1 MCAAEKTAHVS
12 GADDQGD
19 DGREPLEQATNAPR
33 GGEGEKKT
41 GIGGTVMDKNRQ
53 SGFTLVELVVVI
65 AIMGILAGVGSA
77 AYSGYVKKA
86 NEAADLQLLGAVNTA
101 FASASYDAGQ
111 YDGRPSGGAASLT
124 EDGKVA
130 QVISSVD
137 RDGEF
142 FQRYFSGNRDS
153 RFKLYTNLAYDRAT
167 GTFHGAVLT
176 AATDKDGNT
185 VLHYSINGQDYE
197 FTATQE
203 QLKAF
208 RASTFGGKSMTMN
221 ALTGNVGGMINALNS
236 ALGGG
241 TFLASVLINAGM
253 APETLGIK
261 PDEKGN
267 YSELDKQR
275 LANAALLLVAQMT
288 GDKDEESNEYLVK
301 EDILNALALNDANG
315 LVDLNDVP
323 GTLRNVGAIY
333 GVMTAF
339 AHSEQAEDWTTTLTD
354 ADGKEF
360 TYDAKQYYD
369 YVNQQIA
376 AAANSGKDGG
386 EKLSDILAALGQ
398 FGSFVQD
405 EDGNLTDQFL
415 DYVDD
420 PTEPENAQINKDL
433 DGYINAMQALS
444 QNQDGLVAAG
454 ILEDGADGGN
464 ISPILDKLFA
474 Q

>member
-1 MCAAEKTAHVS
+1 
-12 GADDQGD
+12 
-19 DGREPLEQATNAPR
+19 
-33 GGEGEKKT
+33 
-41 GIGGTVMDKNRQ
+41 MDKNRQ

-124 EDGKVA
+124 EDGKVKK
-130 QVISSVD
+130 VISTVD

-142 FQRYFSGNRDS
+142 FQKYFSGNRNS
-153 RFKLYTNLAYDRAT
+153 RFKVYTNLAYDRTT
-167 GTFHGAVLT
+167 GTFSGAVLT

-221 ALTGNVGGMINALNS
+221 DLTGNVGGMINALNS

-261 PDEKGN
+261 PDAKET

-275 LANAALLLVAQMT
+275 LANAALLLTASKT
-288 GDKDEESNEYLVK
+288 DENTAEKILKMFIPDDEGEAKPLNERASELLS
-301 EDILNALALNDANG
+301 LNMG
-315 LVDLNDVP
+315 E
-323 GTLRNVGAIY
+323 TMSNVGAIY
-333 GVMTAF
+333 GIMTAF
-339 AHSEQAEDWTTTLTD
+339 AYSEQANGWEKTV
-354 ADGKEF
+354 DGE
-360 TYDAKQYYD
+360 TYDAIGYYD

-376 AAANSGKDGG
+376 AAAG
-386 EKLSDILAALGQ
+386 EKNIDNIFAALGQ
-398 FGSFVQD
+398 FGAFAQD
-405 EDGNLTDQFL
+405 EDGTLTDQFMA
-415 DYVDD
+415 YVGD
-420 PTEPENAQINKDL
+420 PTNPNAQINKDL

>member
-1 MCAAEKTAHVS
+1 MGANRWNRQRTLPAAGKE
-12 GADDQGD
+12 
-19 DGREPLEQATNAPR
+19 R
-33 GGEGEKKT
+33 KKT
-41 GIGGTVMDKNRQ
+41 GIGGTVIDKNRQ

-111 YDGRPSGGAASLT
+111 YDGRPSGGAASLDA
-124 EDGKVA
+124 DGKVKK
-130 QVISSVD
+130 VISTVD

-142 FQRYFSGNRDS
+142 FQKYFSGNRDS
-153 RFKLYTNLAYDRAT
+153 RFKVYTNLAYDRAT

-203 QLKAF
+203 QLDAF

-221 ALTGNVGGMINALNS
+221 DLTGNVGGMINALNS

-275 LANAALLLVAQMT
+275 LANAALLLTASKT
-288 GDKDEESNEYLVK
+288 DENTAEKILKMLIPDDEGEAKPLNERASELLS
-301 EDILNALALNDANG
+301 LNMG
-315 LVDLNDVP
+315 E
-323 GTLRNVGAIY
+323 TMSNVGAIY

-339 AHSEQAEDWTTTLTD
+339 AYSEQANGWEKTV
-354 ADGKEF
+354 DGE
-360 TYDAKQYYD
+360 TYDAIGYYG

-376 AAANSGKDGG
+376 AAAG
-386 EKLSDILAALGQ
+386 EKNIDNIFAALGQ
-398 FGSFVQD
+398 LGAFAQD

-415 DYVDD
+415 DYVGD
-420 PTEPENAQINKDL
+420 PTNPSAQINKDL

-444 QNQDGLVAAG
+444 RNQEGLIAAG

-464 ISPILDKLFA
+464 ISPILDQLFT

>member
-1 MCAAEKTAHVS
+1 
-12 GADDQGD
+12 
-19 DGREPLEQATNAPR
+19 
-33 GGEGEKKT
+33 
-41 GIGGTVMDKNRQ
+41 MDKNRQ

-124 EDGKVA
+124 EDGRVA

-137 RDGEF
+137 RKGEF
-142 FQRYFSGNRDS
+142 FQKYFSGNQDS

-176 AATDKDGNT
+176 AATGKGGNM
-185 VLHYSINGQDYE
+185 VLRYTINGKDYE
-197 FTATQE
+197 FTATKE
-203 QLKAF
+203 QLAAF

-221 ALTGNVGGMINALNS
+221 DLTGNVGGMINTLSTALNS
-236 ALGGG
+236 GNYLA
-241 TFLASVLINAGM
+241 FLLQNSGLDL
-253 APETLGIK
+253 EKLGINSENGK
-261 PDEKGN
+261 

-275 LANAALLLVAQMT
+275 LANAALLLTARMT
-288 GDKDEESNEYLVK
+288 TDKNEETGGFLVK
-301 EDILNALALNDANG
+301 EDLVEALASGNTNS
-315 LVDLNDVP
+315 LVDLGDIP
-323 GTLRNVGAIY
+323 KAMRNVGAIY
-333 GVMTAF
+333 GIMTAF
-339 AHSEQAEDWTTTLTD
+339 AHSEQAEDWEKTV
-354 ADGKEF
+354 DGK
-360 TYDAKQYYD
+360 TYDAIGYYD

-405 EDGNLTDQFL
+405 EDGMTLQFMDYITGTEQL
-415 DYVDD
+415 D
-420 PTEPENAQINKDL
+420 ESAQISKDL

-464 ISPILDKLFA
+464 ISPILDQLFA
-474 Q
+474 PQK

>member
-1 MCAAEKTAHVS
+1 
-12 GADDQGD
+12 
-19 DGREPLEQATNAPR
+19 
-33 GGEGEKKT
+33 
-41 GIGGTVMDKNRQ
+41 MDKNRQ

-124 EDGKVA
+124 KDGKVDK
-130 QVISSVD
+130 VISSVD
-137 RDGEF
+137 RNGAF
-142 FQRYFSGNRDS
+142 FQRYFSGNQDS

-176 AATDKDGNT
+176 AATDKHGNT

-197 FTATQE
+197 FTATRE
-203 QLKAF
+203 QLDAF

-241 TFLASVLINAGM
+241 TFLASVLKNAGM
-253 APETLGIK
+253 NLETLGIK
-261 PDEKGN
+261 PDEKET

-275 LANAALLLVAQMT
+275 LANAALLLTASKTNKATAEKILKMFIP
-288 GDKDEESNEYLVK
+288 DDEGEVKPLNERASELLS
-301 EDILNALALNDANG
+301 LNMG
-315 LVDLNDVP
+315 E
-323 GTLRNVGAIY
+323 TMSNVGAIY
-333 GVMTAF
+333 GIMTAF
-339 AHSEQAEDWTTTLTD
+339 AYSEQAKGWTTTLTD
-354 ADGKEF
+354 ADGKES

-376 AAANSGKDGG
+376 AAAG
-386 EKLSDILAALGQ
+386 EKNIDNILAALGQ
-398 FGSFVQD
+398 FGAFAQN
-405 EDGNLTDQFL
+405 EDGMTPQFMEYITGTEQL
-415 DYVDD
+415 D
-420 PTEPENAQINKDL
+420 ENAQINKDL

-444 QNQDGLVAAG
+444 HNQDGLVAAG

>member
-1 MCAAEKTAHVS
+1 
-12 GADDQGD
+12 
-19 DGREPLEQATNAPR
+19 
-33 GGEGEKKT
+33 
-41 GIGGTVMDKNRQ
+41 MDKNRQ

-137 RDGEF
+137 RDGAF
-142 FQRYFSGNRDS
+142 FQRYFSGNQDS
-153 RFKLYTNLAYDRAT
+153 RFKLYTNLAYDRTT

-197 FTATQE
+197 FTATQD
-203 QLKAF
+203 QLDAF

-241 TFLASVLINAGM
+241 TFLANVLQTAGM
-253 APETLGIK
+253 NLETLGIK
-261 PDEKGN
+261 PDEKET

-315 LVDLNDVP
+315 LMDLNDIP

-339 AHSEQAEDWTTTLTD
+339 AYSEQANGWEKTV
-354 ADGKEF
+354 DGE
-360 TYDAKQYYD
+360 TYDAIGYYD

-376 AAANSGKDGG
+376 AAAG
-386 EKLSDILAALGQ
+386 EKNIDNIFAALGKLGA
-398 FGSFVQD
+398 FAQD
-405 EDGNLTDQFL
+405 KDGNLTDQFF
-415 DYVDD
+415 DYVGD
-420 PTEPENAQINKDL
+420 PANPNAQINKDL

-444 QNQDGLVAAG
+444 RNQDGLVAAG

-464 ISPILDKLFA
+464 ISPILDLLFA

>member
-1 MCAAEKTAHVS
+1 
-12 GADDQGD
+12 
-19 DGREPLEQATNAPR
+19 
-33 GGEGEKKT
+33 
-41 GIGGTVMDKNRQ
+41 MDKNRQ

-288 GDKDEESNEYLVK
+288 WDKDEESNEYLVK

>member
-1 MCAAEKTAHVS
+1 
-12 GADDQGD
+12 
-19 DGREPLEQATNAPR
+19 
-33 GGEGEKKT
+33 
-41 GIGGTVMDKNRQ
+41 MDKNRQ

-124 EDGKVA
+124 EDGRVA

-137 RDGEF
+137 RKGEF
-142 FQRYFSGNRDS
+142 FQKYFSGNRES

-176 AATDKDGNT
+176 AATDKDGNM
-185 VLHYSINGQDYE
+185 VLRYTINGQDYE
-197 FTATQE
+197 FTATRE
-203 QLKAF
+203 QLEAF

-221 ALTGNVGGMINALNS
+221 GLTGNVGGMINALNS

-241 TFLASVLINAGM
+241 NFLASVLQTAGM
-253 APETLGIK
+253 NLETLGIK
-261 PDEKGN
+261 PDEKGT
-267 YSELDKQR
+267 YSELDEQR
-275 LANAALLLVAQMT
+275 LANAALLLTASKTDENTAERLLAVFTTNAADE
-288 GDKDEESNEYLVK
+288 GEEESLDVK
-301 EDILNALALNDANG
+301 AMSLINPDDMGE
-315 LVDLNDVP
+315 
-323 GTLRNVGAIY
+323 TMSNVGAMY
-333 GVMTAF
+333 GIMTAF
-339 AHSEQAEDWTTTLTD
+339 AYSEQAKGWRTTLTD
-354 ADGKEF
+354 ADGKES

-376 AAANSGKDGG
+376 AAAG
-386 EKLSDILAALGQ
+386 EKNIDKIFAALGQ
-398 FGSFVQD
+398 LGAFAQD
-405 EDGNLTDQFL
+405 EGGNPTDQFL

-433 DGYINAMQALS
+433 DGYISAMQALS
-444 QNQDGLVAAG
+444 QNQEGLIAAG

-464 ISPILDKLFA
+464 ISPILDQLFA

>member
-1 MCAAEKTAHVS
+1 MIDAVSYQAYCCLLKKELICAMGCTEPIAIAYCAAVSRAALGGLPDKVRIVVS
-12 GADDQGD
+12 G
-19 DGREPLEQATNAPR
+19 N
-33 GGEGEKKT
+33 
-41 GIGGTVMDKNRQ
+41 IVKNVK
-53 SGFTLVELVVVI
+53 SVI
-65 AIMGILAGVGSA
+65 VP
-77 AYSGYVKKA
+77 
-86 NEAADLQLLGAVNTA
+86 NT
-101 FASASYDAGQ
+101 
-111 YDGRPSGGAASLT
+111 
-124 EDGKVA
+124 
-130 QVISSVD
+130 
-137 RDGEF
+137 
-142 FQRYFSGNRDS
+142 GNR
-153 RFKLYTNLAYDRAT
+153 K
-167 GTFHGAVLT
+167 GLT
-176 AATDKDGNT
+176 AAAAIG
-185 VLHYSINGQDYE
+185 I
-197 FTATQE
+197 
-203 QLKAF
+203 
-208 RASTFGGKSMTMN
+208 
-221 ALTGNVGGMINALNS
+221 
-236 ALGGG
+236 LGGDEQAE
-241 TFLASVLINAGM
+241 LEVISRVSR
-253 APETLGIK
+253 ETI
-261 PDEKGN
+261 EK
-267 YSELDKQR
+267 LP
-275 LANAALLLVAQMT
+275 A
-288 GDKDEESNEYLVK
+288 YLVK
-301 EDILNALALNDANG
+301 KDILNALALNDANG

-464 ISPILDKLFA
+464 ISPILDKLFT

>member
-1 MCAAEKTAHVS
+1 
-12 GADDQGD
+12 
-19 DGREPLEQATNAPR
+19 
-33 GGEGEKKT
+33 
-41 GIGGTVMDKNRQ
+41 MDKNRQ

-124 EDGKVA
+124 KDGKVDK
-130 QVISSVD
+130 VISSVD
-137 RDGEF
+137 RNGDF
-142 FQRYFSGNRDS
+142 FQRYFSENQDS

-203 QLKAF
+203 QLDAF
-208 RASTFGGKSMTMN
+208 RASTFGENMTMN
-221 ALTGNVGGMINALNS
+221 ALTGNVGGMINTLSTALNS
-236 ALGGG
+236 GNALA
-241 TFLASVLINAGM
+241 FLLQNSGM
-253 APETLGIK
+253 PLEKLGIK
-261 PDEKGN
+261 RDESGN

-323 GTLRNVGAIY
+323 GTLSDVGAIY
-333 GVMTAF
+333 AIMTAF
-339 AHSEQAEDWTTTLTD
+339 AHSEQAKTWTTTV
-354 ADGKEF
+354 DGE
-360 TYDAKQYYD
+360 TYDAIRYYD

-405 EDGNLTDQFL
+405 EGGMTPQFMDYITGTEQL
-415 DYVDD
+415 D
-420 PTEPENAQINKDL
+420 ESAQISKDL

-444 QNQDGLVAAG
+444 KNQDGLVAAG

-464 ISPILDKLFA
+464 ISPILDQLFT

>member
-1 MCAAEKTAHVS
+1 
-12 GADDQGD
+12 
-19 DGREPLEQATNAPR
+19 
-33 GGEGEKKT
+33 
-41 GIGGTVMDKNRQ
+41 MDKNRQ

-124 EDGKVA
+124 EDGRVA

-137 RDGEF
+137 REGEF
-142 FQRYFSGNRDS
+142 FQRYFSGNQDS

-167 GTFHGAVLT
+167 GTFSGAVLT

-197 FTATQE
+197 FTATRE
-203 QLKAF
+203 QLEAF
-208 RASTFGGKSMTMN
+208 RASTFGENMTMN

-241 TFLASVLINAGM
+241 TFLASVLINADM

-261 PDEKGN
+261 PDEKET

-301 EDILNALALNDANG
+301 EDILNALDLNDANS

-333 GVMTAF
+333 GVMTTF
-339 AHSEQAEDWTTTLTD
+339 AYSEQAKTWTTTV
-354 ADGKEF
+354 DGK
-360 TYDAKQYYD
+360 TYDAIGYYD

-376 AAANSGKDGG
+376 AAANSGKEGG

-398 FGSFVQD
+398 FESFVQD
-405 EDGNLTDQFL
+405 EVGMTPEFFDYITD
-415 DYVDD
+415 
-420 PTEPENAQINKDL
+420 TESPDESAQINKDL

>member
-1 MCAAEKTAHVS
+1 
-12 GADDQGD
+12 
-19 DGREPLEQATNAPR
+19 
-33 GGEGEKKT
+33 
-41 GIGGTVMDKNRQ
+41 MDKNRQ

-137 RDGEF
+137 RNGAF
-142 FQRYFSGNRDS
+142 FQRYFPGNQDS

-176 AATDKDGNT
+176 AATDKHGNT

-203 QLKAF
+203 QLDAF
-208 RASTFGGKSMTMN
+208 RASTFGKSMTMN
-221 ALTGNVGGMINALNS
+221 ALTGNVGGMINALSS

-241 TFLASVLINAGM
+241 TFLANVLQTADMNL
-253 APETLGIK
+253 ETLGIK
-261 PDEKGN
+261 PDEKET
-267 YSELDKQR
+267 YSEFDKQR
-275 LANAALLLVAQMT
+275 LANAALLLTASKTNKATAERLLAVFTTNAA
-288 GDKDEESNEYLVK
+288 DEGEEEPLDVK
-301 EDILNALALNDANG
+301 AMSLINPADMG
-315 LVDLNDVP
+315 
-323 GTLRNVGAIY
+323 GTMSDVGAIY
-333 GVMTAF
+333 AIMTAF
-339 AHSEQAEDWTTTLTD
+339 AHSEQAKTWTTTV
-354 ADGKEF
+354 DGE
-360 TYDAKQYYD
+360 TYDAIRYYE

-376 AAANSGKDGG
+376 AAAG
-386 EKLSDILAALGQ
+386 EKNIDKIFAALGQ
-398 FGSFVQD
+398 FGAFAQD
-405 EDGNLTDQFL
+405 EEGMTLQFMN
-415 DYVDD
+415 YITG
-420 PTEPENAQINKDL
+420 TEPLDENAQISKDL
-433 DGYINAMQALS
+433 DGYISAMQALS
-444 QNQDGLVAAG
+444 KNQDGLVAAG

-464 ISPILDKLFA
+464 ISPILDQLFT

>member
-1 MCAAEKTAHVS
+1 
-12 GADDQGD
+12 
-19 DGREPLEQATNAPR
+19 
-33 GGEGEKKT
+33 
-41 GIGGTVMDKNRQ
+41 MDKNRQ

-111 YDGRPSGGAASLT
+111 YDGRPAGGAAALAA
-124 EDGKVA
+124 DGRVV

-185 VLHYSINGQDYE
+185 VLHYSINGKDYE
-197 FTATQE
+197 FTATE
-203 QLKAF
+203 AQLAAF
-208 RASTFGGKSMTMN
+208 RASTFGGKNMTMN
-221 ALTGNVGGMINALNS
+221 DLTGNVGGMINALSS
-236 ALGGG
+236 ALNSGE
-241 TFLASVLINAGM
+241 TFAGVLKFLDM
-253 APETLGIK
+253 DPETLGIK
-261 PDEKGN
+261 PDEKGK

-275 LANAALLLVAQMT
+275 LSNAALLLVARMT

-301 EDILNALALNDANG
+301 KDILNALTQNDANR
-315 LVDLNDVP
+315 LVDLNDIP
-323 GTLRNVGAIY
+323 RALRNVGAIY
-333 GVMTAF
+333 GIMTAF
-339 AHSEQAEDWTTTLTD
+339 AYSEQAKDWTTTLTD
-354 ADGKEF
+354 ADGKKS
-360 TYDAKQYYD
+360 TYNAKQYYD

-376 AAANSGKDGG
+376 AAAGEKDGE

-398 FGSFVQD
+398 FGAFAQD
-405 EDGNLTDQFL
+405 EKGNLTEEFMA
-415 DYVDD
+415 YVGD
-420 PTEPENAQINKDL
+420 PTKPDAQINKDL

-444 QNQDGLVAAG
+444 LNQDGLVAAG

>member
-1 MCAAEKTAHVS
+1 
-12 GADDQGD
+12 
-19 DGREPLEQATNAPR
+19 
-33 GGEGEKKT
+33 
-41 GIGGTVMDKNRQ
+41 MDKNRQ

-111 YDGRPSGGAASLT
+111 YDGRPSGGAASLA

-137 RDGEF
+137 RKGEF
-142 FQRYFSGNRDS
+142 FQKYFSGNRDS
-153 RFKLYTNLAYDRAT
+153 RFKLYTNLAYDRVT

-176 AATDKDGNT
+176 AATDKDGNM
-185 VLHYSINGQDYE
+185 VLRYTINGKDYE
-197 FTATQE
+197 FTATE
-203 QLKAF
+203 AQLDAF

-241 TFLASVLINAGM
+241 NFLASVLQTAGM
-253 APETLGIK
+253 NLETLGIK
-261 PDEKGN
+261 PDENEN

-275 LANAALLLVAQMT
+275 LANAALLLTASKT
-288 GDKDEESNEYLVK
+288 DETTAERLLAVFTT
-301 EDILNALALNDANG
+301 NAADEGEEEPLINSDDMG
-315 LVDLNDVP
+315 E
-323 GTLRNVGAIY
+323 TMSNVGAMY
-333 GVMTAF
+333 GIMTAF
-339 AHSEQAEDWTTTLTD
+339 AYSEQAKGWTTTLTD
-354 ADGKEF
+354 ADGKES

-376 AAANSGKDGG
+376 AAAG
-386 EKLSDILAALGQ
+386 EKNIDKIFAALGQ
-398 FGSFVQD
+398 LGAFAQD
-405 EDGNLTDQFL
+405 EDGNLTDQFWN
-415 DYVDD
+415 YVGD
-420 PTEPENAQINKDL
+420 PESSDSQISKDL

-444 QNQDGLVAAG
+444 QNQEGLIAAG

-464 ISPILDKLFA
+464 ISPILDQLFT

>member
-1 MCAAEKTAHVS
+1 
-12 GADDQGD
+12 
-19 DGREPLEQATNAPR
+19 
-33 GGEGEKKT
+33 
-41 GIGGTVMDKNRQ
+41 MDKNRQ

-137 RDGEF
+137 RNGAF
-142 FQRYFSGNRDS
+142 FQRYFSGNQDS

-176 AATDKDGNT
+176 AATDKHGNT

-197 FTATQE
+197 FTATQD
-203 QLKAF
+203 QLDAF

-241 TFLASVLINAGM
+241 TFLASVLQTAGM

-261 PDEKGN
+261 PDENGN

-275 LANAALLLVAQMT
+275 LSNAALLLTASKT
-288 GDKDEESNEYLVK
+288 DENTAEKILKMFIPDDEGEAKPLNERASELLS
-301 EDILNALALNDANG
+301 LNMG
-315 LVDLNDVP
+315 E
-323 GTLRNVGAIY
+323 TMSNVGAIY
-333 GVMTAF
+333 GIMTAF
-339 AHSEQAEDWTTTLTD
+339 AYSEQAKDWTTTLTD
-354 ADGKEF
+354 ADGKES

-376 AAANSGKDGG
+376 AAAG
-386 EKLSDILAALGQ
+386 EKNIDNIFAALGQ
-398 FGSFVQD
+398 FGAFAQN
-405 EDGNLTDQFL
+405 EGGMTPQFME
-415 DYVDD
+415 YITG
-420 PTEPENAQINKDL
+420 TEPLDENAQINKDL

-444 QNQDGLVAAG
+444 HNQDGLVAAG

-464 ISPILDKLFA
+464 ISPILDLLFA

>member
-1 MCAAEKTAHVS
+1 
-12 GADDQGD
+12 
-19 DGREPLEQATNAPR
+19 
-33 GGEGEKKT
+33 
-41 GIGGTVMDKNRQ
+41 MDKNRQ

-124 EDGKVA
+124 EDGRVA

-142 FQRYFSGNRDS
+142 FKRYFSGNQDS

-197 FTATQE
+197 FTATRE
-203 QLKAF
+203 QLEAF
-208 RASTFGGKSMTMN
+208 RASTFGGKNMTMN

-261 PDEKGN
+261 PDEKET

-275 LANAALLLVAQMT
+275 LANAALLLAARET
-288 GDKDEESNEYLVK
+288 DENTAETLLALLATDEEEALGEKLYCLF
-301 EDILNALALNDANG
+301 DIDHVG
-315 LVDLNDVP
+315 E
-323 GTLRNVGAIY
+323 TMSNVGAMY
-333 GVMTAF
+333 GIMTAF
-339 AHSEQAEDWTTTLTD
+339 AHSEQAENWEKTV
-354 ADGKEF
+354 DGK
-360 TYDAKQYYD
+360 TYNAIGYYD

-376 AAANSGKDGG
+376 AAANSGKEGG
-386 EKLSDILAALGQ
+386 AKLNDILAALGQ
-398 FGSFVQD
+398 FGAFAQD
-405 EDGNLTDQFL
+405 EDGMTPEFFDYITD
-415 DYVDD
+415 
-420 PTEPENAQINKDL
+420 TESPDESAQINKDL

-444 QNQDGLVAAG
+444 RNQEGLIAAG

>member
-1 MCAAEKTAHVS
+1 
-12 GADDQGD
+12 
-19 DGREPLEQATNAPR
+19 
-33 GGEGEKKT
+33 
-41 GIGGTVMDKNRQ
+41 MDKNRQ

-111 YDGRPSGGAASLT
+111 YDGRPSGGAASLDA
-124 EDGKVA
+124 DGKVKK
-130 QVISSVD
+130 VISSVD

-142 FQRYFSGNRDS
+142 FQKYFSGNRDS

-197 FTATQE
+197 FTATRE
-203 QLKAF
+203 QLDAF

-221 ALTGNVGGMINALNS
+221 DLTGNVGGMINALNS

-241 TFLASVLINAGM
+241 TFLASVLKNAGM
-253 APETLGIK
+253 NLETLGIK
-261 PDEKGN
+261 PDEKET

-275 LANAALLLVAQMT
+275 LANAALLLTASKTNKATAEKILKMFIP
-288 GDKDEESNEYLVK
+288 DDEGEVKPLNERASELLS
-301 EDILNALALNDANG
+301 LNMG
-315 LVDLNDVP
+315 E
-323 GTLRNVGAIY
+323 TMSNVGAMY
-333 GVMTAF
+333 GIMTAF
-339 AHSEQAEDWTTTLTD
+339 AYSEQAKDWTTTV
-354 ADGKEF
+354 DGKK
-360 TYDAKQYYD
+360 YDAIGYYD

-376 AAANSGKDGG
+376 AAAVG
-386 EKLSDILAALGQ
+386 EKEGAEKIPDILAALGQ

-405 EDGNLTDQFL
+405 EVGMTPQFME
-415 DYVDD
+415 YITG
-420 PTEPENAQINKDL
+420 TEPLDENAQINKDL
-433 DGYINAMQALS
+433 DGYISAMQALS
-444 QNQDGLVAAG
+444 QNQEGLVAAG
-454 ILEDGADGGN
+454 ILENGADSGN
-464 ISPILDKLFA
+464 ISPILDLLFA
-474 Q
+474 PQK

>member
-1 MCAAEKTAHVS
+1 
-12 GADDQGD
+12 
-19 DGREPLEQATNAPR
+19 
-33 GGEGEKKT
+33 
-41 GIGGTVMDKNRQ
+41 MDKNRQ

-111 YDGRPSGGAASLT
+111 YDGRPSGGAASLDA
-124 EDGKVA
+124 DGKVKK
-130 QVISSVD
+130 VISTVD

-142 FQRYFSGNRDS
+142 FQKYFSGNRNS
-153 RFKLYTNLAYDRAT
+153 RFKVYTNLAYDRTT
-167 GTFHGAVLT
+167 GTFSGAVLT

-261 PDEKGN
+261 PDENGN

-275 LANAALLLVAQMT
+275 LSNAALLLTASKT
-288 GDKDEESNEYLVK
+288 DENTAEKILKMFIPDDEGEAKPLNERASELLS
-301 EDILNALALNDANG
+301 LNMG
-315 LVDLNDVP
+315 E
-323 GTLRNVGAIY
+323 TMSNVGAIY
-333 GVMTAF
+333 GIMTAF
-339 AHSEQAEDWTTTLTD
+339 AYSEQAKGWTTTLTD
-354 ADGKEF
+354 ADGKES

-376 AAANSGKDGG
+376 AAAG
-386 EKLSDILAALGQ
+386 EKNINKIFDALGQ
-398 FGSFVQD
+398 FGAFAQD
-405 EDGNLTDQFL
+405 EDGTLTDQFMA
-415 DYVDD
+415 YVGG
-420 PTEPENAQINKDL
+420 PTNPENAQISKDL

>member
-1 MCAAEKTAHVS
+1 
-12 GADDQGD
+12 
-19 DGREPLEQATNAPR
+19 
-33 GGEGEKKT
+33 
-41 GIGGTVMDKNRQ
+41 MDKNRQ

-137 RDGEF
+137 RNGAF
-142 FQRYFSGNRDS
+142 FQRYFPGNQDS

-176 AATDKDGNT
+176 AATDKHGNT

-203 QLKAF
+203 QLDAF
-208 RASTFGGKSMTMN
+208 RASTFGKNMTMN
-221 ALTGNVGGMINALNS
+221 AFTGNVGGMINALNS

-261 PDEKGN
+261 PDENEN

-275 LANAALLLVAQMT
+275 LANAALLLAARET
-288 GDKDEESNEYLVK
+288 DENTAETLLALLATDEEEALGEKLYCLF
-301 EDILNALALNDANG
+301 DIDHVG
-315 LVDLNDVP
+315 E
-323 GTLRNVGAIY
+323 TMSNVGAMY
-333 GVMTAF
+333 GIMTAF

-354 ADGKEF
+354 ADGKES

-376 AAANSGKDGG
+376 AAANSGRDGG

-398 FGSFVQD
+398 LGAFAQN
-405 EDGNLTDQFL
+405 EDGMTPQFMEYIDGTEQL
-415 DYVDD
+415 D
-420 PTEPENAQINKDL
+420 ESAQINKDL

-464 ISPILDKLFA
+464 ISPILDLLFA

>member
-1 MCAAEKTAHVS
+1 
-12 GADDQGD
+12 
-19 DGREPLEQATNAPR
+19 
-33 GGEGEKKT
+33 
-41 GIGGTVMDKNRQ
+41 MDKNRQ

-137 RDGEF
+137 RNGDF
-142 FQRYFSGNRDS
+142 FQRYFSGNQDS

-176 AATDKDGNT
+176 AATDKNGNT

-203 QLKAF
+203 QLDAF

-221 ALTGNVGGMINALNS
+221 NLTGNVGGMINALNS

-261 PDEKGN
+261 PDENGN

-275 LANAALLLVAQMT
+275 LSNAALLLTASKT
-288 GDKDEESNEYLVK
+288 DENTAEKILKMFIPDDEGEAKPLNERASELLS
-301 EDILNALALNDANG
+301 LNMGETMSD
-315 LVDLNDVP
+315 
-323 GTLRNVGAIY
+323 VGAIY
-333 GVMTAF
+333 AIMTAF
-339 AHSEQAEDWTTTLTD
+339 AHSEQAKGWTTTLTD
-354 ADGKEF
+354 ADGKES

-376 AAANSGKDGG
+376 AAAG
-386 EKLSDILAALGQ
+386 EKNIDNIFAALGQ

-405 EDGNLTDQFL
+405 EGGMTPQFMEYITGTEQL
-415 DYVDD
+415 D
-420 PTEPENAQINKDL
+420 ESAQISKDL

-444 QNQDGLVAAG
+444 KNQDGLVAAG
-454 ILEDGADGGN
+454 ILEGGADGGN

>member
-1 MCAAEKTAHVS
+1 
-12 GADDQGD
+12 
-19 DGREPLEQATNAPR
+19 
-33 GGEGEKKT
+33 
-41 GIGGTVMDKNRQ
+41 MDKNRQ

-111 YDGRPSGGAASLT
+111 YDGRPSGGAAALAA
-124 EDGKVA
+124 DGRVV

-142 FQRYFSGNRDS
+142 FKRYFSGNQDS

-176 AATDKDGNT
+176 AATDKNGNT

-197 FTATQE
+197 FTATRE
-203 QLKAF
+203 QLEAF
-208 RASTFGGKSMTMN
+208 RASTFGGESMTMN
-221 ALTGNVGGMINALNS
+221 DLTGNVGGMINTLSTALNS
-236 ALGGG
+236 GG
-241 TFLASVLINAGM
+241 TFAGVLRLLGM
-253 APETLGIK
+253 DPETLGIK
-261 PDEKGN
+261 PNEKGT

-275 LANAALLLVAQMT
+275 LSNAALLLVAQMT

-301 EDILNALALNDANG
+301 KDILNALALNKVND
-315 LVDLNDVP
+315 LVDLNDIP
-323 GTLRNVGAIY
+323 RALRNVGAIY

-339 AHSEQAEDWTTTLTD
+339 AYSEQAKDWTTTLTD

-464 ISPILDKLFA
+464 ISPILDQLFA

>member
-1 MCAAEKTAHVS
+1 
-12 GADDQGD
+12 
-19 DGREPLEQATNAPR
+19 
-33 GGEGEKKT
+33 
-41 GIGGTVMDKNRQ
+41 MDKNRQ

-137 RDGEF
+137 RNGAF
-142 FQRYFSGNRDS
+142 FQRYFSGNQDS

-203 QLKAF
+203 QLNAF

-221 ALTGNVGGMINALNS
+221 DLTGNVGGMINALNS

-241 TFLASVLINAGM
+241 TFLASVLQTAGM

-261 PDEKGN
+261 PDENGN

-275 LANAALLLVAQMT
+275 LSNAALLLTASKT
-288 GDKDEESNEYLVK
+288 DENTAEKILKMFIPDDEGEAKPLNERASELLS
-301 EDILNALALNDANG
+301 LNMG
-315 LVDLNDVP
+315 E
-323 GTLRNVGAIY
+323 TMSNVGAIY
-333 GVMTAF
+333 GIMTAF
-339 AHSEQAEDWTTTLTD
+339 AYSEQAKDWTTTLTD
-354 ADGKEF
+354 ADGKES

-376 AAANSGKDGG
+376 AAAG
-386 EKLSDILAALGQ
+386 EKNIDNIFAALGQ
-398 FGSFVQD
+398 FGAFVQD

-464 ISPILDKLFA
+464 ISPILDQLFT

>member
-1 MCAAEKTAHVS
+1 
-12 GADDQGD
+12 
-19 DGREPLEQATNAPR
+19 
-33 GGEGEKKT
+33 
-41 GIGGTVMDKNRQ
+41 MDKNRQ

-77 AYSGYVKKA
+77 TYSGYVKKA

-101 FASASYDAGQ
+101 FATASYDAGQ
-111 YDGRPSGGAASLT
+111 YDGRPSGGTASLT
-124 EDGKVA
+124 ADGRVA

-137 RDGEF
+137 RNGEF
-142 FQRYFSGNRDS
+142 FQKYFSGNRES

-176 AATDKDGNT
+176 AATGKDGNT

-203 QLKAF
+203 QLEAF
-208 RASTFGGKSMTMN
+208 RASTFGGESMTMN
-221 ALTGNVGGMINALNS
+221 DLTGNVGGMINALNS

-261 PDEKGN
+261 PDENGN

-275 LANAALLLVAQMT
+275 LSNAALLLTASKT
-288 GDKDEESNEYLVK
+288 DENTAEKILKMLIPDDEGEAKPLNERASELLS
-301 EDILNALALNDANG
+301 LNMG
-315 LVDLNDVP
+315 E
-323 GTLRNVGAIY
+323 TMSNVGAIY
-333 GVMTAF
+333 GIMTAF
-339 AHSEQAEDWTTTLTD
+339 AYSEQAKDWTTTV
-354 ADGKEF
+354 DGE
-360 TYDAKQYYD
+360 TYDAIRYYD

-376 AAANSGKDGG
+376 AAAG
-386 EKLSDILAALGQ
+386 EKNIDNIFAALGKLGA
-398 FGSFVQD
+398 FAQD
-405 EDGNLTDQFL
+405 KDGNLTDQFF
-415 DYVDD
+415 DYVGD
-420 PTEPENAQINKDL
+420 PTNPNAQISKDL

-444 QNQDGLVAAG
+444 RNQDGLVAAG

-464 ISPILDKLFA
+464 ISPILDQLFT

>member
-1 MCAAEKTAHVS
+1 
-12 GADDQGD
+12 
-19 DGREPLEQATNAPR
+19 
-33 GGEGEKKT
+33 
-41 GIGGTVMDKNRQ
+41 MDKNRQ

-137 RDGEF
+137 RDGAF
-142 FQRYFSGNRDS
+142 FQRYFSGNQDS

-176 AATDKDGNT
+176 AATDKHGNT

-197 FTATQE
+197 FTATQD
-203 QLKAF
+203 QLDAF

-241 TFLASVLINAGM
+241 TFLANVLQTAGM
-253 APETLGIK
+253 NLETLGIK
-261 PDEKGN
+261 PDEKET

-275 LANAALLLVAQMT
+275 LANAALLLTASKT
-288 GDKDEESNEYLVK
+288 DENTAEKILKMFIPDDEGEAKPLNERASELLS
-301 EDILNALALNDANG
+301 LNMG
-315 LVDLNDVP
+315 E
-323 GTLRNVGAIY
+323 TMSNVGAIY
-333 GVMTAF
+333 GIMTAF
-339 AHSEQAEDWTTTLTD
+339 AYSEQAKGWTTTLTD
-354 ADGKEF
+354 ADGKES

-376 AAANSGKDGG
+376 AAAG
-386 EKLSDILAALGQ
+386 EKNIDNIFAALGQ

-405 EDGNLTDQFL
+405 EGGMTPQFMEYITGTEQL
-415 DYVDD
+415 D
-420 PTEPENAQINKDL
+420 ESAQISKDL

-464 ISPILDKLFA
+464 ISPILDQLFT

>member
-1 MCAAEKTAHVS
+1 
-12 GADDQGD
+12 
-19 DGREPLEQATNAPR
+19 
-33 GGEGEKKT
+33 
-41 GIGGTVMDKNRQ
+41 MDKNRQ

-111 YDGRPSGGAASLT
+111 YDGRPSGGAASLDA
-124 EDGKVA
+124 DGKVKK
-130 QVISSVD
+130 VISTVD

-142 FQRYFSGNRDS
+142 FQKYFSGNRDS

-176 AATDKDGNT
+176 AATDKNGNT

-197 FTATQE
+197 FTATE
-203 QLKAF
+203 AQLAAF
-208 RASTFGGKSMTMN
+208 RASTFGGESMTMN
-221 ALTGNVGGMINALNS
+221 DLTGNVGGMINALNS

-241 TFLASVLINAGM
+241 TLLANVLINAGM

-261 PDEKGN
+261 PYENGN

-275 LANAALLLVAQMT
+275 LSNAALLLTASKT
-288 GDKDEESNEYLVK
+288 DENTAEKILKMFIPDDEGEAKPLNERASELLS
-301 EDILNALALNDANG
+301 LNMG
-315 LVDLNDVP
+315 E
-323 GTLRNVGAIY
+323 TMSNVGAIY
-333 GVMTAF
+333 GIMTAF
-339 AHSEQAEDWTTTLTD
+339 AYSEQAKDWEKTV
-354 ADGKEF
+354 DGK
-360 TYDAKQYYD
+360 TYDAIGYYD

-376 AAANSGKDGG
+376 AAAG
-386 EKLSDILAALGQ
+386 EKNIDNIFAALGQ
-398 FGSFVQD
+398 LGAFAQD

-415 DYVDD
+415 DYVGD
-420 PTEPENAQINKDL
+420 PTNPNAQINKDL

-464 ISPILDKLFA
+464 ISPILDQLFT

>member
-1 MCAAEKTAHVS
+1 
-12 GADDQGD
+12 
-19 DGREPLEQATNAPR
+19 
-33 GGEGEKKT
+33 
-41 GIGGTVMDKNRQ
+41 MDKNRQ

-111 YDGRPSGGAASLT
+111 YDGRPSGGAASLDA
-124 EDGKVA
+124 DGKVKK
-130 QVISSVD
+130 VISTVD

-142 FQRYFSGNRDS
+142 FQKYFSGNRNS
-153 RFKLYTNLAYDRAT
+153 RFKVYTNLAYDRTT

-241 TFLASVLINAGM
+241 TFLANVLQTADMNL
-253 APETLGIK
+253 ETLGIK
-261 PDEKGN
+261 PDENGN

-275 LANAALLLVAQMT
+275 LSNAALLLTASKT
-288 GDKDEESNEYLVK
+288 DENTAEKILKMFIPDDEGEAKPLNERASELLS
-301 EDILNALALNDANG
+301 LNMG
-315 LVDLNDVP
+315 E
-323 GTLRNVGAIY
+323 TMSNVGAIY
-333 GVMTAF
+333 GIMTAF
-339 AHSEQAEDWTTTLTD
+339 AYSEQAKDWEKTV
-354 ADGKEF
+354 DGK
-360 TYDAKQYYD
+360 TYDAIGYYD

-376 AAANSGKDGG
+376 AAAG
-386 EKLSDILAALGQ
+386 EKNIDNIFAALGQ
-398 FGSFVQD
+398 LGAFAQD
-405 EDGNLTDQFL
+405 EDGNLTDQFF
-415 DYVDD
+415 DYVGD
-420 PTEPENAQINKDL
+420 PTNPSAQINKDL

-444 QNQDGLVAAG
+444 RNQDGLVAAG

-464 ISPILDKLFA
+464 ISPILDKLFT

>member
-1 MCAAEKTAHVS
+1 
-12 GADDQGD
+12 
-19 DGREPLEQATNAPR
+19 
-33 GGEGEKKT
+33 
-41 GIGGTVMDKNRQ
+41 MDKNRQ

-137 RDGEF
+137 RNGAF
-142 FQRYFSGNRDS
+142 FQRYFSGNQDS

-176 AATDKDGNT
+176 AATDKNGNT

-203 QLKAF
+203 QLDAF

-221 ALTGNVGGMINALNS
+221 DLTGNVGGMINALNS

-241 TFLASVLINAGM
+241 NLLASVLQTAGM
-253 APETLGIK
+253 NLETLGIK

-275 LANAALLLVAQMT
+275 LSNAALLLTASKT
-288 GDKDEESNEYLVK
+288 DENTAEKILKMFIPDDEGEAKPLNERASELLS
-301 EDILNALALNDANG
+301 LNMG
-315 LVDLNDVP
+315 E
-323 GTLRNVGAIY
+323 TMSNVGAIY
-333 GVMTAF
+333 GIMTAF
-339 AHSEQAEDWTTTLTD
+339 AYSEQAKGWTTTLTD
-354 ADGKEF
+354 ADGKES

-376 AAANSGKDGG
+376 AAAG
-386 EKLSDILAALGQ
+386 EKNIDNIFAALGQ
-398 FGSFVQD
+398 FGAFVQD

-415 DYVDD
+415 DYVGD
-420 PTEPENAQINKDL
+420 PTNPSAQINKDL

-444 QNQDGLVAAG
+444 HNQDGLVAAG

-464 ISPILDKLFA
+464 ISPILDQLFA

>member
-1 MCAAEKTAHVS
+1 
-12 GADDQGD
+12 
-19 DGREPLEQATNAPR
+19 
-33 GGEGEKKT
+33 
-41 GIGGTVMDKNRQ
+41 MDKNRQ

-137 RDGEF
+137 RDGAF

-176 AATDKDGNT
+176 AATDKNGNT

-203 QLKAF
+203 QLEAF
-208 RASTFGGKSMTMN
+208 CASTFGGESMTMN

-261 PDEKGN
+261 PDENGN

-275 LANAALLLVAQMT
+275 LSNAALLLTASKT
-288 GDKDEESNEYLVK
+288 DENTAEKILKMFIPDDEGEAKPLNERASEL
-301 EDILNALALNDANG
+301 
-315 LVDLNDVP
+315 
-323 GTLRNVGAIY
+323 LR
-333 GVMTAF
+333 
-339 AHSEQAEDWTTTLTD
+339 
-354 ADGKEF
+354 
-360 TYDAKQYYD
+360 
-369 YVNQQIA
+369 
-376 AAANSGKDGG
+376 
-386 EKLSDILAALGQ
+386 
-398 FGSFVQD
+398 
-405 EDGNLTDQFL
+405 
-415 DYVDD
+415 
-420 PTEPENAQINKDL
+420 P
-433 DGYINAMQALS
+433 
-444 QNQDGLVAAG
+444 
-454 ILEDGADGGN
+454 
-464 ISPILDKLFA
+464 
-474 Q
+474 

>member
-1 MCAAEKTAHVS
+1 
-12 GADDQGD
+12 
-19 DGREPLEQATNAPR
+19 
-33 GGEGEKKT
+33 
-41 GIGGTVMDKNRQ
+41 MDKNRQ

-111 YDGRPSGGAASLT
+111 YDGRPSGGAASLA
-124 EDGKVA
+124 EDGRVA

-137 RDGEF
+137 RDGAF

-153 RFKLYTNLAYDRAT
+153 RFKLYTNFAYDRAT

-176 AATDKDGNT
+176 AATDKNGNT

-197 FTATQE
+197 FTAMQE
-203 QLKAF
+203 QLEAF
-208 RASTFGGKSMTMN
+208 RASTFGGKKMTMN
-221 ALTGNVGGMINALNS
+221 DLTGNVGGMINALNS

-241 TFLASVLINAGM
+241 TLIELVFKDTVADPAS
-253 APETLGIK
+253 LGIK
-261 PDEKGN
+261 RDENGN

-275 LANAALLLVAQMT
+275 LANAALLLTASKTNKATAERLLAVFTTNAA
-288 GDKDEESNEYLVK
+288 DEGKEEPLDVK
-301 EDILNALALNDANG
+301 AMSLINPADMG
-315 LVDLNDVP
+315 
-323 GTLRNVGAIY
+323 GTMSDVGAIY
-333 GVMTAF
+333 GIMTAF
-339 AHSEQAEDWTTTLTD
+339 AYSEQANGWEKTV
-354 ADGKEF
+354 DGE
-360 TYDAKQYYD
+360 TYDAIRYYD

-376 AAANSGKDGG
+376 ATANSGKTGG

-398 FGSFVQD
+398 LGAFAQD
-405 EDGNLTDQFL
+405 EGGMTPQFMDYIDGTEQL
-415 DYVDD
+415 D
-420 PTEPENAQINKDL
+420 ESAQISKDL

-464 ISPILDKLFA
+464 ISPILDLLFA
-474 Q
+474 QQK

>member
-1 MCAAEKTAHVS
+1 
-12 GADDQGD
+12 
-19 DGREPLEQATNAPR
+19 
-33 GGEGEKKT
+33 
-41 GIGGTVMDKNRQ
+41 MDKNRQ

-111 YDGRPSGGAASLT
+111 YDGRPSGGAASLDA
-124 EDGKVA
+124 DGKVKK
-130 QVISSVD
+130 VISTVD

-142 FQRYFSGNRDS
+142 FQKYFSGNRDS
-153 RFKLYTNLAYDRAT
+153 RFKVYTNLAYDRTT

-197 FTATQE
+197 FTATE
-203 QLKAF
+203 AQLAAF

-221 ALTGNVGGMINALNS
+221 ALTGNVGGMINALSS
-236 ALGGG
+236 ALNSGG
-241 TFLASVLINAGM
+241 TFAGVLRLLGM
-253 APETLGIK
+253 DPETLGIK
-261 PDEKGN
+261 PDEKET

-275 LANAALLLVAQMT
+275 LANAALLLTASKTNKATAEKILKMFIP
-288 GDKDEESNEYLVK
+288 DDEGEVKPLNERASELLS
-301 EDILNALALNDANG
+301 LNMG
-315 LVDLNDVP
+315 E
-323 GTLRNVGAIY
+323 TMSNVGAIY

-339 AHSEQAEDWTTTLTD
+339 AYSEQANGWEKTV
-354 ADGKEF
+354 DGE
-360 TYDAKQYYD
+360 TYDAIGYYD

-405 EDGNLTDQFL
+405 EDGMTLQFMDYIDGTEQL
-415 DYVDD
+415 D
-420 PTEPENAQINKDL
+420 ESAQINKDL

-444 QNQDGLVAAG
+444 KNQDGLVAAG

-464 ISPILDKLFA
+464 ISPILDQLFA

>member
-1 MCAAEKTAHVS
+1 MGANRWNRQRTLPAAGKE
-12 GADDQGD
+12 
-19 DGREPLEQATNAPR
+19 R
-33 GGEGEKKT
+33 KKT

-137 RDGEF
+137 RNGAF
-142 FQRYFSGNRDS
+142 FQRYFPGNQDS

-203 QLKAF
+203 QLEAF
-208 RASTFGGKSMTMN
+208 CASTFGGESMTMN
-221 ALTGNVGGMINALNS
+221 DLTGNVGGMINALSS

-241 TFLASVLINAGM
+241 TFLANVLQTAGM
-253 APETLGIK
+253 NLETLGIK
-261 PDEKGN
+261 PDENGN

-275 LANAALLLVAQMT
+275 LSNAALLLTASKT
-288 GDKDEESNEYLVK
+288 DENTAEKILKMFIPDDEGEAKPLNERASELLS
-301 EDILNALALNDANG
+301 LNMG
-315 LVDLNDVP
+315 E
-323 GTLRNVGAIY
+323 TMSNVGAIY
-333 GVMTAF
+333 GIMTTF
-339 AHSEQAEDWTTTLTD
+339 AYSEQAKGWTTTLTD

-376 AAANSGKDGG
+376 AAAG
-386 EKLSDILAALGQ
+386 EKNINKIFDALGQ
-398 FGSFVQD
+398 FGAFAQD
-405 EDGNLTDQFL
+405 EGGMTPQFMEYITGTEQL
-415 DYVDD
+415 D
-420 PTEPENAQINKDL
+420 ENAQINKDL

-444 QNQDGLVAAG
+444 RNQDGLVAAG

-464 ISPILDKLFA
+464 ISPILDKLFT